1 MREARIGMP
10 IITPVV
16 LVEFLPSA
24 LFPTLMLAVVF
35 VMLEVFLIGQGW
47 HCRCDESGG
56 KQPS

>member
-1 MREARIGMP
+1 MP